1 MISNRA
7 QKNFDQMLTLGIKAS
22 MGGTASS
29 VCAIEPVTTLQDI
42 KETHAVMITVASFLF
57 RLSVLI
63 YFSSDE
69 ATRRHFVG
77 VGVGVDGD
85 DPATTDD
92 QVFFDAIRECCNVC
106 SGALNREL
114 ATVFPHVAMSTP
126 NIIERECGLHLET
139 LKGGYLQHFRATTES
154 GSQFYVTLCVRDYA
168 NVDFEWTM
176 PEETESSGELE
187 MF

>member
-1 MISNRA
+1 MISTRA

-22 MGGTASS
+22 LGGSASDLCE
-29 VCAIEPVTTLQDI
+29 VEPVATLKDI
-42 KETHAVMITVASFLF
+42 TESHAVMITVASFLF

-63 YFSSDE
+63 YFSPDE

-77 VGVGVDGD
+77 VEGD
-85 DPATTDD
+85 DPTTKDD
-92 QVFFDAIRECCNVC
+92 QAFFDAIRESCNVC
-106 SGALNREL
+106 CGSLNREL

-126 NIIERECGLHLET
+126 NIIERECGSHLET
-139 LKGGYLQHFRATTES
+139 LKGGYLQHFRATTGT
-154 GSQFYVTLCVRDYA
+154 GSQFYVTLCVRDYGT
-168 NVDFEWTM
+168 VDFEWTM

>member
-42 KETHAVMITVASFLF
+42 KETHAVMMTVASFLF

-77 VGVGVDGD
+77 VGVDGD

-92 QVFFDAIRECCNVC
+92 QAFFDAIRECCNVC

-126 NIIERECGLHLET
+126 NIIERECGLHLEPW
-139 LKGGYLQHFRATTES
+139 KGVSFSLFGPTTS
-154 GSQFYVTLCVRDYA
+154 PGRRFLVPCGCVD
-168 NVDFEWTM
+168 
-176 PEETESSGELE
+176 
-187 MF
+187 

>member
-7 QKNFDQMLTLGIKAS
+7 QKNFDQMLTLGIKVS

-77 VGVGVDGD
+77 VGVDGD

-126 NIIERECGLHLET
+126 NIMERECGNHLE
-139 LKGGYLQHFRATTES
+139 GGHLQHFRATTDA
-154 GSQFYVTLCVRDYA
+154 GLQFYVTLFVRDYA

>member
-1 MISNRA
+1 MISSRA
-7 QKNFDQMLTLGIKAS
+7 QKNFDDMLMLGIKSSLGGSAS
-22 MGGTASS
+22 T
-29 VCAIEPVTTLQDI
+29 VCAIEPVTTLKDI
-42 KETHAVMITVASFLF
+42 TETHAVMITVASFVF

-63 YFSSDE
+63 YFSPDE

-77 VGVGVDGD
+77 VGGD
-85 DPATTDD
+85 DSAATDD
-92 QVFFDAIRECCNVC
+92 HAFLDAIRECCNAC
-106 SGALNREL
+106 CGSLNREL

-168 NVDFEWTM
+168 AVDFEWAM
-176 PEETESSGELE
+176 SQEAESSGELE
-187 MF
+187 FF

>member
-7 QKNFDQMLTLGIKAS
+7 QKNFDQMLTLGIKVS

-42 KETHAVMITVASFLF
+42 KETHAVMMTVASFLF

-69 ATRRHFVG
+69 ATRQHFVG
-77 VGVGVDGD
+77 VHGD
-85 DPATTDD
+85 DSTTADD

-168 NVDFEWTM
+168 AVDFEWTM

-187 MF
+187 FF